1 MKIGFKEIKSAVCG
15 AAYIEEKGEGIIF
28 HRFTPE
34 QEDMYK
40 TLKPGL
46 SQISSTAGVVL
57 SFKTDSDFLKIDIS
71 TESATIRDFFSVDI
85 IVNGSLKG
93 YIDNI
98 DAGVNL
104 ENYLE
109 RKYTLGRF
117 EKVFELG
124 SGTLADLGV
133 HLIDMTR
140 FLLGDFS
147 NICAM
152 SSTVEDKRMKLD
164 SDEYAPVEVDDITSF
179 VAKLKNGAIANFL
192 VTKCAIGESNTIIYE
207 IFGTEGVIKF
217 NLNNPEELT
226 FCTAKSDMTANSET
240 VKVPREYFLE
250 QEECFIDAVN
260 GKINPYYPSVAE
272 GASCQTIVDAAL
284 KSATEH
290 IIVNF

>member
-46 SQISSTAGVVL
+46 TQISSTAGVVL

-71 TESATIRDFFSVDI
+71 TESATIRDFFSFDI

-147 NICAM
+147 SICAM
-152 SSTVEDKRMKLD
+152 SSTVVDKRMKLD

>member
-46 SQISSTAGVVL
+46 TQISSTAGVVL

-152 SSTVEDKRMKLD
+152 SSTVVDKRMKLD

-179 VAKLKNGAIANFL
+179 VAKLKNSAIANFL

>member
-1 MKIGFKEIKSAVCG
+1 
-15 AAYIEEKGEGIIF
+15 
-28 HRFTPE
+28 
-34 QEDMYK
+34 
-40 TLKPGL
+40 
-46 SQISSTAGVVL
+46 
-57 SFKTDSDFLKIDIS
+57 
-71 TESATIRDFFSVDI
+71 
-85 IVNGSLKG
+85 
-93 YIDNI
+93 
-98 DAGVNL
+98 
-104 ENYLE
+104 
-109 RKYTLGRF
+109 
-117 EKVFELG
+117 
-124 SGTLADLGV
+124 
-133 HLIDMTR
+133 MTR

-147 NICAM
+147 SICAM
-152 SSTVEDKRMKLD
+152 SSTVVDKRMKLD

-207 IFGTEGVIKF
+207 VFGTEGVIKF

>member
-46 SQISSTAGVVL
+46 TQISSTAGVVL

>member
-46 SQISSTAGVVL
+46 TQISSTAGVVL

-152 SSTVEDKRMKLD
+152 SSTVVDKRMKLD

-260 GKINPYYPSVAE
+260 GKINPYYPSVAD